1 MFMFLFLLATFLAA
15 CSDALCLFVKK
26 GDIRVLFVEVILPL
40 EPMLLRFDSVAML
53 GT

>member
-1 MFMFLFLLATFLAA
+1 MFMFLFLLAAFLAA

-26 GDIRVLFVEVILPL
+26 GDMRVLFVEVILPF
-40 EPMLLRFDSVAML
+40 EPMLLRFERVAIL